1 MTFPGTPDH
10 ESHDRF
16 PLSRPLPHEGEERFV
31 SRIRDFH
38 INSRSLLA
46 RPHFMKIVLKRDRQ
60 TGPQIVAV
68 LEQLLTGRYKG
79 S

>member
-1 MTFPGTPDH
+1 M
-10 ESHDRF
+10 
-16 PLSRPLPHEGEERFV
+16 

-38 INSRSLLA
+38 INSRSLPA